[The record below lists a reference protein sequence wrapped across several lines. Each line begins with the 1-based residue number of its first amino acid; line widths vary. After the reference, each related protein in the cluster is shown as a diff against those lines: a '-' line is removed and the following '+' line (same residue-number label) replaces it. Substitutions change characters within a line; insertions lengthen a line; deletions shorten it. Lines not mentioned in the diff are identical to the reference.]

1 MIRSFDWKDSDWDL
15 IVELLER
22 EERQLPVEI
31 RHTDSHEYKDR
42 LRARLVQVSQLLET
56 MRKAHLVHNL

>member
-1 MIRSFDWKDSDWDL
+1 MIRSVDWKDSDWDL

-31 RHTDSHEYKDR
+31 RHTDSHTYKDQ

-56 MRKAHLVHNL
+56 MRKAHLVHA

>member
-1 MIRSFDWKDSDWDL
+1 MIRSVDWKDSDWDL

-31 RHTDSHEYKDR
+31 RHTDSHTYKDQ
-42 LRARLVQVSQLLET
+42 LRARLVQVSQLLEA
-56 MRKAHLVHNL
+56 MRKAHLVHA

>member
-31 RHTDSHEYKDR
+31 RHTDSHEFRDQ
-42 LRARLVQVSQLLET
+42 LRVRLVQVSQLLEA
-56 MRKAHLVHNL
+56 MRKVHLVHA